1 MGIRGEEQP
10 LRLLLH
16 NLSTPYWG
24 RRHSTSASQTP
35 YTEREGGT
43 LLGQY
48 ESTNISGSKQYLL
61 SPLIPGSP
69 WRDTTFYWRS
79 AVYQYGVYRT
89 AARCLQGTCQ
99 TWERETTET
108 VGGVNTGTRRG
119 SCVPV
124 EMQNVLPPLFPYCA
138 CQYQQRSV
146 IRDWFYLIN
155 LLTVHTRHFHFSL
168 GSKAC

>member
-1 MGIRGEEQP
+1 MNTSNDHGYSSPMGIRGEEQP

-16 NLSTPYWG
+16 NLSTQYWG
-24 RRHSTSASQTP
+24 RRHSTSASQMP

-43 LLGQY
+43 LLGQC

-61 SPLIPGSP
+61 SPLSPGSP
-69 WRDTTFYWRS
+69 WRS
-79 AVYQYGVYRT
+79 IEGQLSVYQYSVYRRT

-108 VGGVNTGTRRG
+108 VDGVNTGTRRG
-119 SCVPV
+119 SCVPM

-138 CQYQQRSV
+138 CQYQERQS
-146 IRDWFYLIN
+146 
-155 LLTVHTRHFHFSL
+155 
-168 GSKAC
+168 